1 MLWQYG
7 SFLDCSVC
15 VCVLVISVSL
25 LQSAML
31 PGLESLR
38 EDLEAS
44 QPDKVV
50 YTPFKTHTRFV
61 KIHDAVG
68 FVL

>member
-1 MLWQYG
+1 M
-7 SFLDCSVC
+7 C
-15 VCVLVISVSL
+15 VSVISVSL
-25 LQSAML
+25 LESDML

-50 YTPFKTHTRFV
+50 STLHTLNVPESLYTAFCPCSLWC
-61 KIHDAVG
+61 G
-68 FVL
+68 Y